1 MRIEQVDALA
11 IQLPAVRAH
20 PNRMPFRGVLTLV
33 DVPSDRPPAGSRGKR
48 VLLTREA
55 AQAALPSLIGMGLDY
70 KPGFDGHDAR
80 RKAGVITRA
89 EIVGNRLEI
98 GGHLFARDFPELV
111 SELRAKSDVGMSFEV
126 SDAYVEQV
134 TAPIWRLTRVTFTGA
149 AILRKNKAAYENTWI
164 RLEAFAPEQMKRPGA
179 EQMNEQQMQELV
191 DHSQRL
197 AVAAETM
204 SAAID
209 RLEAQR
215 DELGEKV
222 TRIVAAVEVQESD
235 LKSKIAELEDQNREL
250 AGKLAAAEAPAQAA
264 ARRKTLPAPVS
275 ALLAKS
281 GVQVED
287 PTDAGALDAA
297 LAALSIEQRIAV
309 KTQLARAGVIG

>member
-1 MRIEQVDALA
+1 MRIGQFDALA
-11 IQLPAVRAH
+11 LQLPAVHAH

-134 TAPIWRLTRVTFTGA
+134 TAPTWRLTRVTFTGA
-149 AILRKNKAAYENTWI
+149 AILRKHKAAYENTWI
-164 RLEAFAPEQMKRPGA
+164 RLEASAPERTERSGA
-179 EQMNEQQMQELV
+179 GKMTEQQMQELV

-215 DELGEKV
+215 DEMGEKIA
-222 TRIVAAVEVQESD
+222 RIVAAVEVQESD
-235 LKSKIAELEDQNREL
+235 LKSKIADLEEQNREL

-264 ARRKTLPAPVS
+264 ARRKTIPAPVS

-287 PTDAGALDAA
+287 PSDAGALDAA

-309 KTQLARAGVIG
+309 KTQLARSGVIS